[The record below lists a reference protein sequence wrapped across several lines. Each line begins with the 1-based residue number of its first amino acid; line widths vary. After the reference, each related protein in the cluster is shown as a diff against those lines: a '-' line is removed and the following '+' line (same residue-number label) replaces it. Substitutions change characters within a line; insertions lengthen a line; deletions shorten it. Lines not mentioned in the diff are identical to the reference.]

1 MDIHAWWNEDPLER
15 YWMEIT
21 GRPDLGADL
30 HAPRL
35 DDGGREVPTYAL
47 VREVQDGDI
56 VLHYEKDAKA
66 ITAWSVAQG
75 GFWEAE
81 TIWGTPRSTG
91 PSGAPV
97 EPYPREGLWHGL
109 RGPYYLDDPL
119 TLAELREL
127 EAQIATVLSELVAEH
142 GKPLYLPFQ
151 LRGDGLR
158 ATQGYLTKMPAAL
171 VEVLPKLPDLLD
183 DSPATV
189 PSPPAPL
196 GTKDLGQV
204 YVPVDVEVPQVE
216 RDPFSVDPAA
226 VERGLRSHG
235 ELQNQLAEAVS
246 ERGWETR
253 SPGPQDPAWDLLW
266 LSGDEIS
273 VAEVKS
279 LTPANEERQLRL
291 GLGQVL
297 IYRQRLERTHPSVR
311 AVLIVEWK
319 PRDPDWHELCDRLD
333 VLLLWPDVVAQRLE
347 SG

>member
-1 MDIHAWWNEDPLER
+1 MDVHAWWNEDPLER

-35 DDGGREVPTYAL
+35 DDGGRETPTYAL

-66 ITAWSVAQG
+66 ITAWSAAQG
-75 GFWEAE
+75 GFWEGE

-109 RGPYYLDDPL
+109 HGPFYLDDPL
-119 TLAELREL
+119 TLAELRES
-127 EAQIATVLSELVAEH
+127 EQQIAGILFELESQH
-142 GKPLYLPFQ
+142 GKPLYFPFQ

-158 ATQGYLTKMPAAL
+158 AAQGYLTKMPAAL
-171 VEVLPKLPDLLD
+171 VEALPKLPDMLEDL
-183 DSPATV
+183 PATV

-196 GTKDLGQV
+196 ETKELGRA
-204 YVPVDVEVPQVE
+204 YVPVDVAASQVE
-216 RDPFSVDPAA
+216 RDPFTVDPAA
-226 VERGLRSHG
+226 IERGLRSHG
-235 ELQNQLAEAVS
+235 ELQNLLAERVV
-246 ERGWETR
+246 ELECETR
-253 SPGPQDPAWDLLW
+253 SPCPQDPPWDLLW
-266 LSGDEIS
+266 LCGKDIW
-273 VAEVKS
+273 VAEIKS

-297 IYRQRLERTHPSVR
+297 IYRQRLERTHPSVS
-311 AVLIVEWK
+311 AVLMVEWK
-319 PRDPDWHELCDRLD
+319 PLDPDWHELCDRLG
-333 VLLLWPDVVAQRLE
+333 VLLLWPDVVAQRLG